1 MDAAQHAPGLR
12 HFACCDSCESV
23 EACVFSR
30 KIYSYFRYV
39 WLILSLNVDIS
50 LAIRLL
56 KGKGEDGAVQ
66 RSRQR
71 GWKSH
76 AADEKARERK
86 RTTGTTQAED
96 C

>member
-1 MDAAQHAPGLR
+1 MHLDAAILLVVIRVKVWKPAQFPA
-12 HFACCDSCESV
+12 
-23 EACVFSR
+23 
-30 KIYSYFRYV
+30 KYTYFRYV

-50 LAIRLL
+50 FAIKLL